1 MKLCEYL
8 NNLLSSS
15 ALTQIGGEIGGEFIT
30 DAAIYKHD
38 VAVFSNRLG
47 INFTLSVE
55 KTRSSPLS
63 SLKIRDVEFANK
75 MIRKYG
81 IIPMGI
87 IIFVGYAPGEIVLRE
102 IIRANDPD
110 EIRLYFRD

>member
-15 ALTQIGGEIGGEFIT
+15 AFTQIGDEIGGEFIT
-30 DAAIYKHD
+30 DAAIYKYD
-38 VAVFSNRLG
+38 IAVFSNRIG
-47 INFTLSVE
+47 INFTLNVE

-63 SLKIRDVEFANK
+63 SLKIRNVEFANK

-87 IIFVGYAPGEIVLRE
+87 IIFVGYKPGKIFLRE
-102 IIRANDPD
+102 IIRANDPNGIF
-110 EIRLYFRD
+110 IRYD